1 MANITIVNR
10 KHDSKIDKIKLEG
23 VENGSI
29 KMLVEVNGEPQEV
42 HITLNDAQLMQ
53 SWLFLT
59 IKDNK

>member
-10 KHDSKIDKIKLEG
+10 KHNSKIDKIKLEG
-23 VENGSI
+23 VENGNI

-42 HITLNDAQLMQ
+42 RITLNDAQLMQ